1 MLFNS
6 YTFLMF
12 FPIVV
17 LCYYIMPKKFSWL
30 FLLGASYYFYM
41 GWRAEYA
48 ILLAGATVSTYFSA
62 AIIDTV
68 RKRTKNSSQKKLY
81 CNLALWGGILLNLGV
96 LFYFK
101 YFNFG
106 MRGISRILNMA
117 GVNAQPLQLDII
129 LPVGISFFTLQ
140 ALGYLIDVSRGDI
153 SHEKNI
159 LRYALYVSFFPQ
171 LVAGPIERSKNL
183 LPQLRERVPFDTQR
197 AISGLRLMGWGLLQK
212 AVIADRLAQAV
223 DTVFSKPFDIKG
235 PAIIAAVLLFAVQIY
250 CDFSGYSD
258 IAIGA
263 AQVMGVRLM
272 DNFKRPY
279 FATNFSSFW
288 SRWHISLSTWL
299 QDYLFVPI
307 CWSRW
312 TSKLPIIGKHI
323 TKVPVLSTILIVFLV
338 SGLWHGASVCFV
350 VWGALQGLYRIG
362 EEIMHRTIGKPPKKQ
377 LMLKVLA
384 KRVSVFLL
392 FSFSLIFFRTPTVT
406 GAVALINGMFALS
419 SEPFTAAALGISN
432 VNLIISLIFVI
443 VLFFINA
450 LQEKKSVRE
459 RLKQKPFAVQCACDV
474 LLIMTLLV
482 FAVYGPGY
490 ATGQFIYFQF

>member
-6 YTFLMF
+6 YSFLLF
-12 FPIVV
+12 FPVVV
-17 LCYYIMPKKFSWL
+17 LLYYLVPKRFSWV

-41 GWRAEYA
+41 GWRAQYA
-48 ILLAGATVSTYFSA
+48 ILLAGATVSTYIA
-62 AIIDTV
+62 GGIIDTV
-68 RKRTKNSSQKKLY
+68 RKRTKDSPKSKLL
-81 CNLALWGGILLNLGV
+81 CNLALWSGILLNLGV

-106 MRGISRILNMA
+106 MRGLSRAVGLFGIDLPP
-117 GVNAQPLQLDII
+117 VQLDII

-153 SHEKNI
+153 PHEKN
-159 LRYALYVSFFPQ
+159 LFRYALYVSFFPQ

-183 LPQLRERVPFDTQR
+183 LPQLKERVPFDTER
-197 AISGLRLMGWGLLQK
+197 AISGLRLMGWGLFQK
-212 AVIADRLAQAV
+212 TVIADRLAEAV
-223 DTVFSKPFDIKG
+223 DTVFKMPFDVKG
-235 PAIIAAVLLFAVQIY
+235 PVIIAAVLLFAVQIY

-263 AQVMGVRLM
+263 AQVMGIRLM

-279 FATNFSSFW
+279 LATNFSGFW

-299 QDYLFVPI
+299 QDYLFVPL

-312 TSKLPIIGKHI
+312 PSKLPVIGKYLQG
-323 TKVPVLSTILIVFLV
+323 VPVLSAIFIVFLV
-338 SGLWHGASVCFV
+338 SGLWHGASICFV
-350 VWGALQGLYRIG
+350 IWGVLQGLYRIG

-377 LMLKVLA
+377 SALKILA

-392 FSFSLIFFRTPTVT
+392 FSFSLIFFRTPTVS
-406 GAVALINGMFALS
+406 GAFALIKGMFMLPNEPLS
-419 SEPFTAAALGISN
+419 AAALGISSTTL
-432 VNLIISLIFVI
+432 VLSLIFI
-443 VLFFINA
+443 FVLFFANA
-450 LQEKKSVRE
+450 LQEKKSLRD
-459 RLKQKPFAVQCACDV
+459 RLAQKPFALRCACDV

-490 ATGQFIYFQF
+490 AAGQFIYFQF